1 MKSLSKNLSVSLPG
15 ANIVNTGKGFRT
27 GRINMKKISCQIWSP
42 ILESDMFILSEY
54 EINKLNKLYG

>member
-1 MKSLSKNLSVSLPG
+1 
-15 ANIVNTGKGFRT
+15 
-27 GRINMKKISCQIWSP
+27 MKKISCQIWSP